1 MGFRMRKSI
10 EVAPGIRLNVS
21 RRGAARRGA
30 ARRRCLG
37 RSTAAIPP
45 HSSGRRTVSAG
56 TGISGVYYLKSV
68 GGYRS

>member
-21 RRGAARRGA
+21 RRGAASVPRSEG
-30 ARRRCLG
+30 
-37 RSTAAIPP
+37 STAAIPP

-56 TGISGVYYLKSV
+56 TGISGVYYQKSV